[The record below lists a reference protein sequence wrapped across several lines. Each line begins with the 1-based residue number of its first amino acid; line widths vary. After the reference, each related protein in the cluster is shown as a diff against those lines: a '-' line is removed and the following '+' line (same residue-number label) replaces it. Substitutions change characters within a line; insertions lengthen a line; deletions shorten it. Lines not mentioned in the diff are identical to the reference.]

1 MQIGG
6 RSENVIHRKRASTT
20 IDWKTCAK
28 INYLISQRVTVY
40 IKINNIKKM
49 VNFALSFMQQITH
62 RHSVL
67 IIIFY
72 FKEVC

>member
-40 IKINNIKKM
+40 IKINNIHGQRSKNNWQCEA
-49 VNFALSFMQQITH
+49 VQS
-62 RHSVL
+62 SVQTL
-67 IIIFY
+67 ASN
-72 FKEVC
+72 